1 MSSTTAQVYL
11 QLWLSEQIPIGEWKR
26 ILEERK
32 DVKELYQKHLESKNG
47 YRYIQKLFRLLR
59 KQRFRCIA

>member
-32 DVKELYQKHLESKNG
+32 DVKELYLN
-47 YRYIQKLFRLLR
+47 RYKI
-59 KQRFRCIA
+59 IS

>member
-11 QLWLSEQIPIGEWKR
+11 ELWLSEQIPIAEWKR

-32 DVKELYQKHLESKNG
+32 DVKELYQKHLEIKNG
-47 YRYIQKLFRLLR
+47 
-59 KQRFRCIA
+59 

>member
-11 QLWLSEQIPIGEWKR
+11 QLWLSEQIPIDEWKR

-32 DVKELYQKHLESKNG
+32 DVKELYQKHLEIKNG
-47 YRYIQKLFRLLR
+47 
-59 KQRFRCIA
+59 